1 MADAAR
7 SGTTS
12 PPLPTIK
19 TGTKKMS
26 RDLDTYFEGRQAI
39 NSPGAIAL
47 DFRWGL

>member
-19 TGTKKMS
+19 AGTSKMS
-26 RDLDTYFEGRQAI
+26 SKLDIYFEGLRAADLL
-39 NSPGAIAL
+39 GLLAL
-47 DFRWGL
+47 DFRWGP